1 MLLSLLRSQLRRGN
15 MREKLLPERIHKV
28 TMQSWPH
35 ISTFD
40 IYIYTYVFLFIHLLL
55 LDLLNFYLDRYTL
68 CPEDATTYYNHRF
81 HALNH
86 KNHQEP
92 IRLQLNG
99 PLLQACQEQEGCAW
113 PGADKAFLA

>member
-40 IYIYTYVFLFIHLLL
+40 IYIYLCIPIYSFIVI
-55 LDLLNFYLDRYTL
+55 
-68 CPEDATTYYNHRF
+68 RF
-81 HALNH
+81 T
-86 KNHQEP
+86 
-92 IRLQLNG
+92 
-99 PLLQACQEQEGCAW
+99 
-113 PGADKAFLA
+113 